1 MKKTYI
7 APENTVVRLNVE
19 QIVCQSYEKRG
30 ETPYAKGAGNGTT
43 DITDGDNL
51 GREAINTPDIW
62 EEW

>member
-7 APENTVVRLNVE
+7 TPENTVVRLNVE

-30 ETPYAKGAGNGTT
+30 ETPYAKGDGNGTP
-43 DITDGDNL
+43 DVSGDNL
-51 GREAINTPDIW
+51 GREVINSQDVW